1 MPAQKLF
8 YWANA
13 SKCALMLRVALMNV
27 AHGYTENLV
36 FQIIKSMVDIE
47 IKTPQNAQLIIKG
60 PYKEK
65 NKFEKLKNK
74 LASKNAVVLFDS
86 AENTR
91 YRDVKA
97 DYYITHDLG
106 VSDPRHIRVPH
117 WYNVIDWRHE
127 GLPELG
133 EIKRFGRSISIDELM
148 APRSVNSFTER
159 EEAAVIFA
167 GHLREPRGLI
177 IEAVKKQ
184 MKVVGYGRAFDTKI
198 HNHNE
203 SGIQKMDILRQ
214 YKFNICPENSLGV
227 GYYTEKVVE
236 AYAAGCIPVYWSDH
250 NVSYDFNEKAF
261 INATNHVAEN
271 GYKFPNLKK
280 EKIQRKI
287 FDQPLLQKKP
297 QLASVI
303 NFLDKVVK
311 KSRGK

>member
-1 MPAQKLF
+1 
-8 YWANA
+8 
-13 SKCALMLRVALMNV
+13 MNV

-36 FQIIKSMVDIE
+36 FQIIKRMVDVE
-47 IKTPQNAQLIIKG
+47 ITTPRHAQLIIKG

-65 NKFEKLKNK
+65 NKFSKYKNK

-133 EIKRFGRSISIDELM
+133 ETKRFGRSISIDELM
-148 APRSVNSFTER
+148 APRSVNSFKKR

-167 GHLREPRGLI
+167 GHLREPRGSI
-177 IEAVKKQ
+177 IEAVQKQ
-184 MKVVGYGRAFDTKI
+184 MKVVGYGRAFDNKI
-198 HNHNE
+198 LNHNE
-203 SGIQKMDILRQ
+203 SGIQKQDILKK

-236 AYAAGCIPVYWSDH
+236 AYAAGCIPIYWSDH
-250 NVSYDFNEKAF
+250 NVSHDFNEKSF
-261 INATNHVAEN
+261 INTAKYVTQNSYN
-271 GYKFPNLKK
+271 LPNFQ
-280 EKIQRKI
+280 KIE
-287 FDQPLLQKKP
+287 LQKK
-297 QLASVI
+297 LARNPLIYKEPSI
-303 NFLDKVVK
+303 QKLLQFIEGIIK
-311 KSRGK
+311 KLN